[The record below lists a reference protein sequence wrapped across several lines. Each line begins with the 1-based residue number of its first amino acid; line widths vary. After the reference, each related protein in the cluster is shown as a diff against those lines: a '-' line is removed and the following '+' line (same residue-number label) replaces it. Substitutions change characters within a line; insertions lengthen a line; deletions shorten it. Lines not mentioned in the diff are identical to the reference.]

1 MLNHITAMGRLTR
14 TPELRRTQT
23 GTAVVSFTLAV
34 QRDFGS
40 GGERETDFLD
50 CVAWGGTGEFV
61 NRYFDKGQAAVVS
74 GRLQIRRWTDKDGER
89 RYTPEITAERVYFA
103 GRNAER
109 DGDEPAG
116 SCEFTEADESC
127 LPF

>member
-116 SCEFTEADESC
+116 SYEFTETDESC

>member
-103 GRNAER
+103 GRNADW

-116 SCEFTEADESC
+116 SYEFTEADESC